1 MTAEPRC
8 ESCGRRR
15 ETLTVVFGPLAGR
28 VLDVAETRF
37 EVCRLCADAADASGY
52 VLVEVE
58 R

>member
-1 MTAEPRC
+1 MRPEPRC

-15 ETLTVVFGPLAGR
+15 DTVTVIFGPRAGQ
-28 VLDVAETRF
+28 VLDIAETRF
-37 EVCRLCADAADASGY
+37 EVCSPCAEAADAHGF